1 VILHTKSQPRR
12 IDHNQRK
19 TTTTIIKKKDN
30 NKNKNKIKNMCAIS
44 HILIE
49 CYN

>member
-30 NKNKNKIKNMCAIS
+30 NKNKNKIK
-44 HILIE
+44 
-49 CYN
+49 